1 MKGQEKIIVRD
12 DKQVTGFIFKIQANM
27 DPNHRDRVGFFRI
40 SSGEFKRGMK
50 LKTSSG
56 KLLNVHNPMM
66 FLAQDREIAE
76 TAYPGDV
83 IGIPNHGALRV
94 GDALSE
100 SGDVKFAGIPN
111 FAPELLR
118 RARVKDP
125 MKQKHLKKALESLAE
140 EGVTQLFRPQ
150 IGSDMI
156 VGAVGA
162 LQFEVMKERVQA
174 EYGLEVEFETAPY
187 NVARWIS
194 GTPEQL
200 EAFMDKNKSQSGT
213 DLDGDPVYLGKDAW
227 DANYTM
233 DRNPD
238 LKFTTTKERLG

>member
-1 MKGQEKIIVRD
+1 
-12 DKQVTGFIFKIQANM
+12 
-27 DPNHRDRVGFFRI
+27 
-40 SSGEFKRGMK
+40 
-50 LKTSSG
+50 
-56 KLLNVHNPMM
+56 
-66 FLAQDREIAE
+66 
-76 TAYPGDV
+76 
-83 IGIPNHGALRV
+83 
-94 GDALSE
+94 
-100 SGDVKFAGIPN
+100 
-111 FAPELLR
+111 
-118 RARVKDP
+118 

-140 EGVTQLFRPQ
+140 EGVTQLFRPS

-194 GTPEQL
+194 GPDDKL
-200 EAFMDKNKSQSGT
+200 DAFMDKNKSQSGT

-233 DRNPD
+233 DKNPD
-238 LKFTTTKERLG
+238 LKFTTTKERLA